1 MSNNAKI
8 TKTYNYLIGAVIL
21 VLTWGFLYHRVFFKT
36 DLPGIIKTIEDLL
49 EKPGVKV
56 QFSIALL
63 LVIVNWGIETIKWR
77 FLIRKIENV
86 PFFKS
91 FSSVLSGIAV
101 STFIPNRV
109 GEFFGRVF
117 ILDKASRIE
126 GILITILGSMSQLLV
141 TILTGTFCLAI
152 FIPRFLWHI
161 ENPLG
166 TLYYGLIATILA
178 MDALLLSLYFNISL
192 LSSLRDK
199 ICVRRWRKFRKF
211 FNVFSY
217 YSFNDLCRVI
227 TLSFLRY
234 LVFSVQ
240 FYLLLRMFSVPIPL
254 FDGLIIIAIIFFVMA
269 IIPTIALTELGI
281 RGTVAIYFF
290 GVYFPEFQTM
300 SESISIGILSASTLL
315 WIINLAVPAMAGSV
329 LIFRLHFFRKK
340 VEPISSV

>member
-1 MSNNAKI
+1 MSNHAKI
-8 TKTYNYLIGAVIL
+8 KKTYNYLISAIIL
-21 VLTWGFLYHRVFFKT
+21 LITWGFIYRQVFHKT
-36 DLPGIIKTIEDLL
+36 NFREIATTFSDLL

-56 QFSIALL
+56 QLCIALL
-63 LVIVNWGIETIKWR
+63 LVIVNWGIESIKWK

-86 PFFKS
+86 PFLKS

-117 ILDKASRIE
+117 ILNKASRIE
-126 GILITILGSMSQLLV
+126 GILITILGSMSQLLI
-141 TILTGTFCLAI
+141 TILAGTFCLSI

-161 ENPLG
+161 ENLTG
-166 TLYYGLIATILA
+166 TIYYGLIAMILI
-178 MDALLLSLYFNISL
+178 MDTLFLSFYFNISI
-192 LSSLRDK
+192 LSSLREK

-217 YSFNDLCRVI
+217 YRYNELCRVI

-234 LVFSVQ
+234 LVFSIQ
-240 FYLLLRMFSVPIPL
+240 YYILLRMFSVPIP
-254 FDGLIIIAIIFFVMA
+254 FFEGLAIIAIIFFIMA

-290 GVYFPEFQTM
+290 GVYFSKFHSM
-300 SESISIGILSASTLL
+300 NESISIGILSASSLL
-315 WIINLAVPAMAGSV
+315 WIINLAIPALVGS
-329 LIFRLHFFRKK
+329 LLFFRLKFFRKNG
-340 VEPISSV
+340 